1 MNEAEESAETEEEL
15 EQARSRIR
23 YVLWCLR
30 YGIRPIVDE
39 KIMKSDYR
47 KKLDFDANLSTD
59 GSYAHQYDSM
69 PRWNESIDSQGI

>member
-1 MNEAEESAETEEEL
+1 
-15 EQARSRIR
+15 
-23 YVLWCLR
+23 
-30 YGIRPIVDE
+30 
-39 KIMKSDYR
+39 MKSDYR